1 MPISMQESAKPK
13 VNYSAYKR
21 GTKVKHPHFG
31 EGVVTI
37 EVTDFAGGFVTVN
50 FASVG
55 SKTLSLKY
63 AKLEI
68 IE

>member
-1 MPISMQESAKPK
+1 MLRTRVRQ
-13 VNYSAYKR
+13 
-21 GTKVKHPHFG
+21 PHFG

-50 FASVG
+50 FESVG